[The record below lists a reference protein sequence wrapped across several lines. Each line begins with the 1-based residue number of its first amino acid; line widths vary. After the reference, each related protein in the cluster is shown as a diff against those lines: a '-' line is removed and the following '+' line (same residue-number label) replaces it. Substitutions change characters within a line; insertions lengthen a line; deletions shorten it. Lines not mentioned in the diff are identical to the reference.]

1 MVKDKIITNDV
12 LYFCTLLEFIRRSR
26 NISISDIIGQLSK
39 EDIKKELDDAE
50 INHCYSFEEIAYEF
64 CDKYNIEQ
72 TNLSEVVSNPSFLAI
87 GYVYKNLII
96 DVANKKDEDIVNTI
110 IEVFTSFIID
120 KISNYESDIYY
131 SSSEFLLFSY
141 LNGELLSDD

>member
-39 EDIKKELDDAE
+39 EDIKKVLDDAE

-72 TNLSEVVSNPSFLAI
+72 TNISEVVSNPSFLAI